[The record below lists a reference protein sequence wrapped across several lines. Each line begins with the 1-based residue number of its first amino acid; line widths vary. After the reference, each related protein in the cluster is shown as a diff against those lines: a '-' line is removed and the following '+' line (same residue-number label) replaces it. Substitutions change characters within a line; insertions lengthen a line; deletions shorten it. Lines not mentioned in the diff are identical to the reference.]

1 MLFLLLEGSDCF
13 PEELQGMAHVYWNDL
28 TEHRW
33 VPEGVGPKKLPS
45 KGKSGKF
52 IDIDIYSP
60 LTVDLTF
67 W

>member
-1 MLFLLLEGSDCF
+1 
-13 PEELQGMAHVYWNDL
+13 MAHVYWNDL

-45 KGKSGKF
+45 KGKSRKF
-52 IDIDIYSP
+52 IDIDVYSP

-67 W
+67 WR